1 MGCDEIHTGRTSWL
15 SEKDLNLPSPFPNCH
30 KKFPLQPNSQHQ
42 YYRSDVF
49 IAVFSL
55 PSSLL
60 QHHTCVSSH
69 SYFISILVLR
79 SPPSLAPSSC
89 LFSTSLAHSGKWS
102 KGAVTPIIK
111 ELLKLALTGHLVAT
125 TEDAF
130 KLLKTKNKGKGK
142 QAATVGGCSKSL
154 QNISRQETTFGEVIG
169 F

>member
-125 TEDAF
+125 ECQQRFSFGFDRLSFHFIVLNSA
-130 KLLKTKNKGKGK
+130 LSLKHTHFMVHLCN
-142 QAATVGGCSKSL
+142 
-154 QNISRQETTFGEVIG
+154 
-169 F
+169 